1 MSSLFDA
8 LTGDYEI
15 VERKA
20 PPTPGQVREIRKLYA
35 TGMYRQVDLAES
47 FGISQPEV
55 SRIVNRKRRSSVD

>member
-8 LTGDYEI
+8 LTADYEI
-15 VERKA
+15 VERKL

-35 TGMYRQVDLAES
+35 AGGIRQIDLAEV

-55 SRIVNRKRRSSVD
+55 SRIVNRKRRSSVE